1 MSSDVIVHTENLGK
15 CYEIYD
21 RPKDRLLQMLAR
33 GRKQYFRE
41 FWALRNISLEIRRGE
56 NVGIVGHNGSGK
68 STLLQLLAG
77 TLNQTTGT
85 VSVSGR
91 VAALLELGSGFNPE
105 YSGRENVKMYA
116 QLLGMSDEQID
127 ERFDR
132 IVDFSEIGDFIDQP
146 LKTYSSGMYVRLA
159 FSVAVHVNPEILI
172 VDEALSVGDAFFQAK
187 CMALLKKLMDDG
199 VTLLFVSHDPGAV
212 KALCSRAVLLD
223 HGSMLANGD
232 TESVVETYYAQ
243 YVQRRQSIAVSDGKV
258 RVTDAAADKAAAIAE
273 DAESEAAFKSRS
285 SYQRLQNGMAE
296 YVNVTLLD
304 SRGRPARSADFGEQ
318 VTLRVKI
325 RVQRDLP
332 RLSFGYHI
340 KDKNG
345 FDIVYSDSGIEQC
358 NIESPRAG
366 SVHVVDWTFR
376 ARLKEGE
383 YTVAAV
389 LAVPVDLSIGLV
401 ETCDHVPIACQ
412 FRIDRAGHL
421 PIYGAT
427 AWDNKVTV
435 IEVQTPPL
443 LERV

>member
-243 YVQRRQSIAVSDGKV
+243 YVQRRQSIAVSDDKA
-258 RVTDAAADKAAAIAE
+258 RVTDAADKAAAIAE

-296 YVNVTLLD
+296 YLNVTLLD

-325 RVQRDLP
+325 RVQEDLP

>member
-243 YVQRRQSIAVSDGKV
+243 YVQRRQSIAVSDDKP
-258 RVTDAAADKAAAIAE
+258 RMSDAADKAAALAE

-296 YVNVTLLD
+296 YLNVTLLD
-304 SRGRPARSADFGEQ
+304 SRGRPARSVDFGEQ

-325 RVQRDLP
+325 RVQQDLP
-332 RLSFGYHI
+332 QLSFGYHI

-358 NIESPRAG
+358 NIELPREG

>member
-33 GRKQYFRE
+33 GRKQYYRE

-85 VSVSGR
+85 VSVNGR

-116 QLLGMSDEQID
+116 QLLGMSDEQIE

-243 YVQRRQSIAVSDGKV
+243 YVQRRQRIAVSDEQASV
-258 RVTDAAADKAAAIAE
+258 PDEADKAAAAAE
-273 DAESEAAFKSRS
+273 DVEAEADFKGRAG
-285 SYQRLQNGMAE
+285 YQRLQNGMAE
-296 YVNVTLLD
+296 YLNVALLD
-304 SRGRPARSADFGEQ
+304 SRGRSARSVDFGEK
-318 VTLRVKI
+318 VTLRMKFK
-325 RVQRDLP
+325 VQTDLP
-332 RLSFGYHI
+332 QVCFGYHI

-358 NIESPRAG
+358 HIESPRGG
-366 SVHVVDWTFR
+366 SIHVVDWTFR

-412 FRIDRAGHL
+412 FRVDRAGHL

-427 AWDNKVTV
+427 AWDNKVIV
-435 IEVQTPPL
+435 MELESSPA
-443 LERV
+443 LERA

>member
-243 YVQRRQSIAVSDGKV
+243 YVQRRQSIAVSDDKT
-258 RVTDAAADKAAAIAE
+258 RVPDAADQAAALAE

-296 YVNVTLLD
+296 YLNVSLLD
-304 SRGRPARSADFGEQ
+304 SRGRPARSVDFGEQ

-358 NIESPRAG
+358 NIELPREG

>member
-243 YVQRRQSIAVSDGKV
+243 YVQRRQSIAVSDDKT
-258 RVTDAAADKAAAIAE
+258 RMSDAADKAAALAE

-296 YVNVTLLD
+296 YLNVTLLD
-304 SRGRPARSADFGEQ
+304 SRGRPARSVDFGEQ

-325 RVQRDLP
+325 RVQQDLP
-332 RLSFGYHI
+332 QLSFGYHI

-358 NIESPRAG
+358 NIELPREG

>member
-21 RPKDRLLQMLAR
+21 RPKDRLLHMLAR

-243 YVQRRQSIAVSDGKV
+243 YVQRRQSIAVSDDKT
-258 RVTDAAADKAAAIAE
+258 RMSDAADKAAALAE

-296 YVNVTLLD
+296 YLNVTLLD
-304 SRGRPARSADFGEQ
+304 SRGRPARSVDFGEQ

-325 RVQRDLP
+325 RVQQDLP
-332 RLSFGYHI
+332 QLSFGYHI

-358 NIESPRAG
+358 NIELPREG